1 MASVMCRD
9 SSSSLAS
16 TSVSLDDDGEAH
28 HCAKE
33 TAWQVRNTFLDVAGT
48 EGALLADGERAQ
60 LLRYRGTRRAAT
72 CCAALSAG
80 FAGAGFAGALP
91 GDEEEDEED
100 KDEED
105 VSTSQSDD
113 ACASGS
119 SGPHDVAEC
128 QPQVRK
134 STTCPVPSL
143 GSSRAPRSTLPLPSS
158 YVSIS
163 EALEADEMMIPGAQ
177 PTSPSSRRSHA
188 HGAEGADSAA
198 NCDNACI
205 GLYRTTIELDQQEH
219 LHGRV
224 PVHRGDCGVFFLPSM
239 GSAGHH
245 LRECMPCA
253 FLDSRK
259 GCVRAFECTYCHLC
273 GLGEKKRRHKEK
285 RKMFSSLRH
294 VQQPGGSGGA

>member
-1 MASVMCRD
+1 MALVSCRD
-9 SSSSLAS
+9 SPSSLAS
-16 TSVSLDDDGEAH
+16 TSISLEDDGEANY
-28 HCAKE
+28 CSKG
-33 TAWQVRNTFLDVAGT
+33 TVWQVRNTFLDIAGT

-60 LLRYRGTRRAAT
+60 LLQQRGTRRAVT
-72 CCAALSAG
+72 CGAALSAG
-80 FAGAGFAGALP
+80 FAGAGF
-91 GDEEEDEED
+91 DEEEDEED

-105 VSTSQSDD
+105 VSTSQSED
-113 ACASGS
+113 ACTSGS

-128 QPQVRK
+128 QPQLRK
-134 STTCPVPSL
+134 STACPVPSL
-143 GSSRAPRSTLPLPSS
+143 GSSREPRCTLRLPSS

-177 PTSPSSRRSHA
+177 PTSPLSRRSLA
-188 HGAEGADSAA
+188 NGAEGADSAA

-245 LRECMPCA
+245 LRECRPCA
-253 FLDSRK
+253 FLDSQK

-273 GLGEKKRRHKEK
+273 GLGEKKRRQKEK